1 MSDKIIENKAHAFSS
16 NSRNGID
23 VSGVLDV
30 VNFDEGGVV
39 METSCGSMAVEGEGL
54 HVTVLNVADGKVS
67 IEARSTGSIILIILP
82 RSREAFSVIRN
93 DRSFTTGFARTADKI
108 VFSRSGSRRV
118 LRSYQ
123 GV

>member
-1 MSDKIIENKAHAFSS
+1 MSDKIIENRAHAFSS

-39 METSCGSMAVEGEGL
+39 IETSCGSMAVEGEGL

-67 IEARSTGSIILIILP
+67 IDG
-82 RSREAFSVIRN
+82 
-93 DRSFTTGFARTADKI
+93 KI
-108 VFSRSGSRRV
+108 N
-118 LRSYQ
+118 
-123 GV
+123 GVYYFDNSPKVKRGLFGNKK